1 MNTVMP
7 QYNSQQ
13 PTRNTLARNRIAVPT
28 ARSEPAT
35 QPPTTTKATDPTNGG
50 PERSRQPCATYSP
63 SPPSRP
69 WLCSSPHRP
78 TPTPTRTCRTRS
90 PGCSAVAGC
99 LLNELNAQGQAEFGV
114 DVTSST
120 DPFRTNARTKRR
132 SHMRTRLSAY
142 ITIMAVMAIA
152 AATIL
157 APPPR
162 TLNRA
167 AWTTCGTGLA
177 TTRPPTNGSYATYN
191 DGQCHGAPAPVAPS
205 PFDPIL

>member
-1 MNTVMP
+1 MGTSEGWVPHGCKVDGFMNTVMP
-7 QYNSQQ
+7 QYNSQP
-13 PTRNTLARNRIAVPT
+13 PTQNTLACNRIAHYQRP
-28 ARSEPAT
+28 EPAT

-99 LLNELNAQGQAEFGV
+99 LLNELKAQGQAEFGV

-142 ITIMAVMAIA
+142 ITIMAGMAIA
-152 AATIL
+152 TATIL

-167 AWTTCGTGLA
+167 A
-177 TTRPPTNGSYATYN
+177 
-191 DGQCHGAPAPVAPS
+191 
-205 PFDPIL
+205 

>member
-1 MNTVMP
+1 VGTSEGWVPHGCKVDGFMNTVML
-7 QYNSQQ
+7 QYNSQ
-13 PTRNTLARNRIAVPT
+13 PLTRNMLARNRIAHYQRPGQNPQ
-28 ARSEPAT
+28 RSHRPPPR
-35 QPPTTTKATDPTNGG
+35 PPT
-50 PERSRQPCATYSP
+50 
-63 SPPSRP
+63 SRP

-99 LLNELNAQGQAEFGV
+99 LLNEVNAQGQAEFGE

-120 DPFRTNARTKRR
+120 DPFRTTARTKRR

-142 ITIMAVMAIA
+142 ITIMAGMAIA

-167 AWTTCGTGLA
+167 A
-177 TTRPPTNGSYATYN
+177 
-191 DGQCHGAPAPVAPS
+191 
-205 PFDPIL
+205 

>member
-1 MNTVMP
+1 VGTSEGWVPHGCKVDGFMNTVMP

-13 PTRNTLARNRIAVPT
+13 PTRNTLARNRVAHYQRPGQNPQ
-28 ARSEPAT
+28 RSHRPYQWRPRKES
-35 QPPTTTKATDPTNGG
+35 TTM
-50 PERSRQPCATYSP
+50 CHYSP

-99 LLNELNAQGQAEFGV
+99 LLNEVNAQGQAEFGE

-120 DPFRTNARTKRR
+120 DPFRTTARTKRR

-142 ITIMAVMAIA
+142 ITIMAGMAIA

-167 AWTTCGTGLA
+167 A
-177 TTRPPTNGSYATYN
+177 
-191 DGQCHGAPAPVAPS
+191 
-205 PFDPIL
+205 